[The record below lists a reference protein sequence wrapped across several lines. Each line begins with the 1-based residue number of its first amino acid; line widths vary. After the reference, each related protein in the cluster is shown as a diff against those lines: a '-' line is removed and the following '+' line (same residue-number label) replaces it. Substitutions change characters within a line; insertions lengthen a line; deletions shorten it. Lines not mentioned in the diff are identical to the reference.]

1 MTISYLEGFLD
12 NTTIKALEQADGCAH
27 TRKNGY
33 GFTVVSQPLIG
44 TMWYDSKTGSI
55 RSFEKGKPPSLV
67 GNEHIIPTLVLF
79 DATGDLPLPK
89 LYRSEEI
96 TPALETALASIK
108 AYRRN

>member
-1 MTISYLEGFLD
+1 MTQYLEGFLD
-12 NTTIKALEQADGCAH
+12 NTTIEALRQADGCAH

-33 GFTVVSQPLIG
+33 GTNRTNLPLIG

-55 RSFEKGKPPSLV
+55 HSFEKGKPHLLI
-67 GNEHIIPTLVLF
+67 GTEQIIPTLVLF

-89 LYRSEEI
+89 LYRSEEM
-96 TPALETALASIK
+96 TPALETALASIE